1 MPTYSEIIRQ
11 QRKRLPREISWWP
24 SYLYHY
30 TDVHN
35 AVGILEKEW
44 LYDRK
49 TAEAQHLAKTDA
61 ASRNVLEVTG
71 DDIKHCARLYMR
83 PLTPTQYY
91 SEGYKPEAA
100 RHKDYKETDCPVAI
114 FFLFDAVRTL
124 SYPGVCFLEKGG
136 AGRQIERRCSGEEQ
150 FSALNFEKI
159 YHHGPVSDDRS
170 ILRYR
175 RTEVLRDDGLP
186 LPGLLRRIVCRSVA
200 EKETLFSI
208 LQEQCPARYEQYK
221 DLITAAPAELGTYR
235 FFRHGIF
242 IRSIKLYPDYIHIE
256 FNEAKL
262 RFDQNKD
269 RKGAVPVQFTGTLY
283 WKGNN
288 GSTLACDTYNG
299 SLDYKRHTGANIS
312 YRRRLSDHIQLEIR
326 LDGHLVYQNSFDI
339 GSNDILF

>member
-11 QRKRLPREISWWP
+11 QRKRLPREINWWP

-136 AGRQIERRCSGEEQ
+136 AHRRAGHPGARHQ
-150 FSALNFEKI
+150 AQLQQAAAHGGLGLNVADAGALPHTEGI
-159 YHHGPVSDDRS
+159 QRGIHRS
-170 ILRYR
+170 
-175 RTEVLRDDGLP
+175 P
-186 LPGLLRRIVCRSVA
+186 L
-200 EKETLFSI
+200 
-208 LQEQCPARYEQYK
+208 
-221 DLITAAPAELGTYR
+221 
-235 FFRHGIF
+235 
-242 IRSIKLYPDYIHIE
+242 
-256 FNEAKL
+256 
-262 RFDQNKD
+262 
-269 RKGAVPVQFTGTLY
+269 
-283 WKGNN
+283 
-288 GSTLACDTYNG
+288 
-299 SLDYKRHTGANIS
+299 SLHT
-312 YRRRLSDHIQLEIR
+312 
-326 LDGHLVYQNSFDI
+326 
-339 GSNDILF
+339 